1 MAETLFSRI
10 ISGEIPGTF
19 VYRDDLCAAFM
30 TISPITTGHLLLVPI
45 SEIDEWTDLPNSLIT
60 HMFVVAKNI
69 SIAQK
74 SVFNCR
80 RVAVIIAGYEIPHC
94 HLHLIPTNSMADLS
108 FDNAQIQNDRNE
120 LEKSASLIISELR
133 RMDIAGS
140 L

>member
-74 SVFNCR
+74 SVFNCQ

-94 HLHLIPTNSMADLS
+94 HLHLIPTNLMADLS

>member
-120 LEKSASLIISELR
+120 LEKSASLIINELR
-133 RMDIAGS
+133 RMNIAGS

>member
-10 ISGEIPGTF
+10 ISGVIPGTF

>member
-1 MAETLFSRI
+1 VSETLFSRI
-10 ISGEIPGTF
+10 INGEIPGTF

-45 SEIDEWTDLPNSLIT
+45 SEIDKWTDLPNSLIT
-60 HMFVVAKNI
+60 HIFVVAKSI

-74 SVFNCR
+74 SVFNCK

-108 FDNAQIQNDRNE
+108 FDNAQIQSDRNE
-120 LEKSASLIISELR
+120 LEKSASLIINELR
-133 RMDIAGS
+133 RMNIAGS